1 MQKRLEADLIKKM
14 MPNAPANAVGLA
26 DERQAREDGM
36 NEMNWA
42 VAA

>member
-1 MQKRLEADLIKKM
+1 MVCALEADLIKKFT
-14 MPNAPANAVGLA
+14 PDATVVAVGLA
-26 DERQAREDGM
+26 DERQARDELM